1 MRRAKSFNDEG
12 PGIPRAMLAGF
23 LAGTA
28 ADLIILPAV
37 WGWLAPAVGGVV
49 DAVLRTLSPASPA
62 PPSGAVDVPR
72 LENPLAALPGILSG
86 GQRSA
91 FLLAALGVLA
101 LCITI
106 ALANRISRTR
116 WIHDGTWVGGRRAPG
131 APIHGDARLVSRPSE
146 LRRLTSG
153 WHEGEGPRG
162 GTLAVGVLGGEIRLI
177 DSVHACILAE
187 SGEGKSR
194 RIALP
199 TALANFLAG
208 RSLIINDIKGELR
221 AYLEPYFRKAGTHR
235 IVDVMFDAPAAS
247 ARFDPLERAK
257 AAYREEGHGGATRE
271 LRELAR
277 CIVPSALKG
286 QPFFTDNARNLFVGI
301 ALRIIMDEGV
311 PEESKTVMSVA
322 AAISPS
328 GQESALDRIASLV
341 SQLPPGHPSLPF
353 LSGINGESGGA
364 PGVIST
370 LATYLSEYA
379 DGNVALML
387 HGDEC
392 DLDRI
397 GEEPTVFFVSSSSAT
412 GNYKRLV
419 QTFVAQALS
428 ALRVCAARNAGRCPV
443 EAVLVLDEA
452 ASLGRNER
460 LIQDLGEMRS
470 EGVHVLWFCQSLLQ
484 LQSVSG
490 YSREEAETIL
500 DLLKDKVVLSCPN
513 VETARKLSESL
524 GSYTAL
530 SESRSRTKGTNSGST
545 GTSEG
550 TVRRPLI
557 TPDELMRWTGR
568 ETGALVIHDGHAL
581 ALPSR
586 DVSET
591 FVAEMLGMTSSE
603 AERHMMEEALSRR
616 EIRNET
622 APPVWTG
629 VDGETR
635 APKDGARVGY
645 TPEGF

>member
-1 MRRAKSFNDEG
+1 MSKMKSFNTEG
-12 PGIPRAMLAGF
+12 AGMARSLLAGAAVG
-23 LAGTA
+23 LALDA
-28 ADLIILPAV
+28 AALPAV
-37 WGWLAPAVGGVV
+37 WGWLAPAVAG
-49 DAVLRTLSPASPA
+49 AVQTVAYVLLPASA
-62 PPSGAVDVPR
+62 TPPSSVAATPR
-72 LENPLAALPGILSG
+72 IDNPLSALPAILSG
-86 GQRSA
+86 GQRGA
-91 FLLAALGVLA
+91 FFLAAFGVLA
-101 LCITI
+101 LCV
-106 ALANRISRTR
+106 AVAAANRASHLR
-116 WIHDGTWVGGRRAPG
+116 WLHDGTWVGGRRAPG

-153 WHEGEGPRG
+153 WRKGKKPEG
-162 GTLAVGVLGGEIRLI
+162 GTLAVGVLGDEVRLI
-177 DSVHACILAE
+177 DSVHACVLAE

-194 RIALP
+194 RVAIAS
-199 TALANFLAG
+199 ALANFLMG
-208 RSLIINDIKGELR
+208 KSLVINDIKGELR
-221 AYLEPYFRKAGTHR
+221 AYLEPFFREAGTHR

-257 AAYREEGHGGATRE
+257 KACREEGHGGATRE

-277 CIVPSALKG
+277 CLVPSALKG

-301 ALRIIMDEGV
+301 ALRIIMDDSI
-311 PEESKTVMSVA
+311 PEEQKTVMSVA
-322 AAISPS
+322 AAMAPS
-328 GQESALDRIASLV
+328 GEQSALDRITALV
-341 SQLPPGHPSLPF
+341 SGLPAGHPALPF

-379 DGNVALML
+379 DGNVARML

-392 DLDRI
+392 ALDRI

-428 ALRVCAARNAGRCPV
+428 ALRVCAARHAGRCPV
-443 EAVLVLDEA
+443 TSVLVLDEG

-460 LIQDLGEMRS
+460 LVQDLGEMRS
-470 EGVHVLWFCQSLLQ
+470 EGIVVQFYMQSLLQ

-490 YSREEAETIL
+490 YTREESETIL
-500 DLLKDKVVLSCPN
+500 DLLKDKVVLSCSN
-513 VETARKLSESL
+513 IETARKLSDSL

-530 SESRSRTKGTNSGST
+530 SESRSRTKGTHTGST
-545 GTSEG
+545 GTSES

-557 TPDELMRWTGR
+557 TPDELIRWTGR
-568 ETGALVIHDGHAL
+568 ETGALVIHDGRAL

-591 FVAEMLGMTSSE
+591 FVAGMLGMTSQE
-603 AERHMMEEALSRR
+603 AERRMMEDAFGRR
-616 EIRNET
+616 EVRNAA

-629 VDGETR
+629 ADSGDSPKKA
-635 APKDGARVGY
+635 APCVGY

>member
-1 MRRAKSFNDEG
+1 MRRMKSFNAESSG
-12 PGIPRAMLAGF
+12 MARALLSSVAVGVVI
-23 LAGTA
+23 
-28 ADLIILPAV
+28 DLSVLPSV
-37 WGWLAPAVGGVV
+37 WDWLAPTVSGAAWAVAHV
-49 DAVLRTLSPASPA
+49 LSPASVP
-62 PPSGAVDVPR
+62 PPSGGSATPR
-72 LENPLAALPGILSG
+72 LVSPLSALPAILSS
-86 GQRSA
+86 GQRGA

-101 LCITI
+101 LCV
-106 ALANRISRTR
+106 AAAAANRVSHLR
-116 WIHDGTWVGGRRAPG
+116 WLHDGTWVGGRRAPG
-131 APIHGDARLVSRPSE
+131 APIHGDARLISRLSE
-146 LRRLTSG
+146 LRRLTRR
-153 WHEGEGPRG
+153 WREGEQPEG
-162 GTLAVGVLGGEIRLI
+162 GTLAVGVLGGEVRLI
-177 DSVHACILAE
+177 DSVHACVLAE

-194 RIALP
+194 RIAIIS
-199 TALANFLAG
+199 ALANFLMG
-208 RSLIINDIKGELR
+208 KSLLINDVKGELR

-301 ALRIIMDEGV
+301 ALRVIMDDGI
-311 PEESKTVMSVA
+311 PEEQKTVMSVA
-322 AAISPS
+322 AAMAPL
-328 GQESALDRIASLV
+328 GEQSALERITDLV
-341 SQLPPGHPSLPF
+341 SGLPAGHPALPF

-364 PGVIST
+364 PGVVST
-370 LATYLSEYA
+370 LATYLSEYV
-379 DGNVALML
+379 DGNVARML

-392 DLDRI
+392 ALDRI

-428 ALRVCAARNAGRCPV
+428 ALRVCAARHAGRCPV
-443 EAVLVLDEA
+443 TTVLVLDEG

-460 LIQDLGEMRS
+460 LVQDLGEMRS
-470 EGVHVLWFCQSLLQ
+470 EGISVQFYMQSLLQ

-500 DLLKDKVVLSCPN
+500 DLLKDKVVLSCSN
-513 VETARKLSESL
+513 IETARRLSDSL

-530 SESRSRTKGTNSGST
+530 SESRSRTKGAHTGST

-557 TPDELMRWTGR
+557 TPDEMMRWTGR
-568 ETGALVIHDGHAL
+568 ETGALVIHDGRAL

-591 FVAEMLGMTSSE
+591 FVAGMLGMTSPE
-603 AERHMMEEALSRR
+603 AERRMMEDALAHR
-616 EIRNET
+616 ETRNPA

-629 VDGETR
+629 EGDDGPKR
-635 APKDGARVGY
+635 ASARVGY

>member
-1 MRRAKSFNDEG
+1 MATYSKGSLRERSKGHWQARFCRTDRSGSSIVTRSFEATSRRAATLIMEDIRRELIEQDGDGASSRELIAYMLDYVDERERSQQIEASTATNYRSSIKHLARYLGGYSVEEITPENVMDVQAALLADGLVADTVAKDHRFFKQVMDYACEMGHIHRSPFNKATKPPKRRKPRPNALDERSRSMLLSVLDASPTTKQSVAARLG
-12 PGIPRAMLAGF
+12 LLAG
-23 LAGTA
+23 LRREEVAGLRWGDV
-28 ADLIILPAV
+28 DLV
-37 WGWLAPAVGGVV
+37 
-49 DAVLRTLSPASPA
+49 
-62 PPSGAVDVPR
+62 
-72 LENPLAALPGILSG
+72 
-86 GQRSA
+86 
-91 FLLAALGVLA
+91 
-101 LCITI
+101 
-106 ALANRISRTR
+106 ANRIR
-116 WIHDGTWVGGRRAPG
+116 VGR
-131 APIHGDARLVSRPSE
+131 
-146 LRRLTSG
+146 
-153 WHEGEGPRG
+153 
-162 GTLAVGVLGGEIRLI
+162 AVGVSNGRPYLKGTKTEAGER
-177 DSVHACILAE
+177 
-187 SGEGKSR
+187 
-194 RIALP
+194 
-199 TALANFLAG
+199 
-208 RSLIINDIKGELR
+208 
-221 AYLEPYFRKAGTHR
+221 
-235 IVDVMFDAPAAS
+235 
-247 ARFDPLERAK
+247 
-257 AAYREEGHGGATRE
+257 ATRE

-341 SQLPPGHPSLPF
+341 SGLPPGHPSLPF

-392 DLDRI
+392 ALDRI

-419 QTFVAQALS
+419 QTFVAQTLS
-428 ALRVCAARNAGRCPV
+428 ALRLCAARNAGRCPV
-443 EAVLVLDEA
+443 ETVLVLDEA

-500 DLLKDKVVLSCPN
+500 DLLKDKVVLSCSN

-530 SESRSRTKGTNSGST
+530 SESRSRTKGANSGST

-603 AERHMMEEALSRR
+603 AEKHMMEEALSRR

-629 VDGETR
+629 VDGEIQ
-635 APKDGARVGY
+635 APRDGARVGY